1 MLLYFLISE
10 VFNMSN
16 KERAI
21 QLIEHIP
28 ESKMYYVLGFLE
40 GVAVPDE
47 TPNDETLAAF
57 AEVDEMKKTKAGQR
71 FDNLDDLWASLEG

>member
-1 MLLYFLISE
+1 
-10 VFNMSN
+10 MSD

-21 QLIEHIP
+21 QLLEQIP

-47 TPNDETLAAF
+47 MPNEETREAMREL
-57 AEVDEMKKTKAGQR
+57 ENGGGEC
-71 FDNLDDLWASLEG
+71 FDTLDGLWNSLEG